1 MEIQNWD
8 GTQNCVMLGYIMRAV
23 NEWNEQYPDDQI
35 DRATIDKLT
44 CALKWAWD
52 DMTATEAYRYYMT
65 H

>member
-23 NEWNEQYPDDQI
+23 NEWNRNYPEQPI
-35 DRATIDKLT
+35 EKSTIDNLT
-44 CALKWAWD
+44 RALKWAWD
-52 DMTATEAYRYYMT
+52 DMTANEAYRYYIK